1 MHKGCVTIALMGKRH
16 NRLNPVVAAFA
27 ALLALAPLSAT
38 AQGATIP
45 ELLEQLRDPDQEN
58 WQRIERQL
66 MREWSKSGSPS
77 ADLLLFRGRQALNT
91 GNTKAAIDHFSALID
106 HAPDFAEGWNAR
118 ATAWFMAGNFGLSLN
133 DIRETLARNPAHFG
147 ALSGLAR
154 ILEDL
159 QQFQQAR
166 DALEAAIA
174 IHPHR
179 RDLNVALERLNKR
192 LEGTSI

>member
-1 MHKGCVTIALMGKRH
+1 MGKRH
-16 NRLNPVVAAFA
+16 NILNPVVAALAVLLTFA
-27 ALLALAPLSAT
+27 PPPVM

-45 ELLEQLRDPDQEN
+45 ELLEQLRDPDQQN

-91 GNTKAAIDHFSALID
+91 GDTKAAIDHFSALID

-159 QQFQQAR
+159 QQFPQAR
-166 DALEAAIA
+166 AALEAAIA

-179 RDLNVALERLNKR
+179 RDLKAALERLDKR

>member
-1 MHKGCVTIALMGKRH
+1 MRYTCFMVKRH
-16 NRLNPVVAAFA
+16 TRLNPVVAAFVA
-27 ALLALAPLSAT
+27 CLSFAPLSVA
-38 AQGATIP
+38 AQGATVP
-45 ELLEQLRDPDQEN
+45 ELLEQLRDPDQQN
-58 WQRIERQL
+58 WQRVERQL

-91 GNTKAAIDHFSALID
+91 GDTKAAIDHFSALID

-118 ATAWFMAGNFGLSLN
+118 ATAWFMAGDFGLSLN
-133 DIRETLARNPAHFG
+133 DIRETLARNPDHFG

-159 QQFQQAR
+159 QQFPQAR
-166 DALEAAIA
+166 AALEAAIA

-179 RDLNVALERLNKR
+179 SDLKAALERLDKR

>member
-1 MHKGCVTIALMGKRH
+1 MGKRH
-16 NRLNPVVAAFA
+16 NILNPVVAAFA
-27 ALLALAPLSAT
+27 VLLTFAPLPAM
-38 AQGATIP
+38 AQGASIP
-45 ELLEQLRDPDQEN
+45 ELLEQLRDPDQQN

-91 GNTKAAIDHFSALID
+91 GDTKAAIDHFSALID

-159 QQFQQAR
+159 QQFPQAR
-166 DALEAAIA
+166 AALEAAIA

-179 RDLNVALERLNKR
+179 RDLKAALERLDKR

>member
-1 MHKGCVTIALMGKRH
+1 MRYTPLMGKRQS
-16 NRLNPVVAAFA
+16 RLNPVVAAFA
-27 ALLALAPLSAT
+27 ACMALAPVNAA

-45 ELLEQLRDPDQEN
+45 ELLEQLRDPDLEN
-58 WQRIERQL
+58 WQRVERQL

-91 GNTKAAIDHFSALID
+91 GDTKAAIDHFSALID

-159 QQFQQAR
+159 QQFPQAR
-166 DALEAAIA
+166 AALEAAIA

-179 RDLNVALERLNKR
+179 RDLKAALERLDKR